1 MIRLTIL
8 SFAIGCLLLS
18 LPASAWCKETKAA
31 ATAPVLTLEQAVDL
45 AMQNNRPLKTAT
57 LEVEKAEDTTDAAR
71 TRRFPALNILG
82 ISGSRLSESKFEF
95 NQGAFGTFPGIGPV
109 PGANTE
115 IKEPTRWST
124 FVLASAIQPLTPLLR
139 INEGIRLNEVTEQV
153 AQEQRREQRHAVVN
167 QVKRGYFQAQQ
178 IQTALEATDEAIKS
192 LQELD
197 RIVQEQVT
205 QRKALRADSL
215 EVKTRLAEATHRAVT
230 LDSDL
235 ASQKERL
242 NDLLGREVRSEF
254 SLEPVSIISTSHLD
268 AETVVTRALQRR
280 PSLQAARL
288 RVQQAE
294 HDKRIKALHYVPDLS
309 VIVAH
314 AQAVNIGQV
323 LPAQISVAGF
333 LLSWEVFDWG
343 RKQRELAEKRRAVDQ
358 TQLGVLE
365 AEAQVAV
372 EVRHLLRNLEDAQ
385 SLLPVK
391 RLAQEAA
398 QEKLRVTMNR
408 YTQKAALLQDVLQA
422 QSALADAN
430 HQYQQA
436 ILGVMTAQADFEKA
450 IGEE

>member
-8 SFAIGCLLLS
+8 SVAIGCILLS
-18 LPASAWCKETKAA
+18 LPTSAWCKETKAA
-31 ATAPVLTLEQAVDL
+31 APVLTLEQAVDL

-71 TRRFPALNILG
+71 TRRFPALNLFG
-82 ISGSRLSESKFEF
+82 VSGQLLSPLKFEF
-95 NQGAFGTFPGIGPV
+95 NQGVFGTFPGIGPV

-115 IKEPTRWST
+115 IKEPLRWST
-124 FVLASAIQPLTPLLR
+124 FVLATATQPLTPLLR
-139 INEGIRLNEVTEQV
+139 INEGIRLNEVTQQV
-153 AQEQRREQRHAVVN
+153 VQEQRREQRHAVVN
-167 QVKRGYFQAQQ
+167 QVKRAYFQAL
-178 IQTALEATDEAIKS
+178 QTQSALEATDEAIRF

-197 RIVQEQVT
+197 RVVQEQVT

-215 EVKTRLAEATHRAVT
+215 EVQTRLAEATHRGVT
-230 LDSDL
+230 LESDL
-235 ASQKERL
+235 ASHKERL
-242 NDLLGREVRSEF
+242 NDLLGRDVQSEF
-254 SLEPVSIISTSHLD
+254 SLAPVSSTPGTHID
-268 AETVVTRALQRR
+268 PETAVTQALERR
-280 PSLQAARL
+280 PSLKAARL
-288 RVQQAE
+288 HVQQAE

-323 LPAQISVAGF
+323 LPTQISVAGF

-450 IGEE
+450 VGEE

>member
-8 SFAIGCLLLS
+8 SVAIGCLLVS
-18 LPASAWCKETKAA
+18 LPTSAWCKNTKAA
-31 ATAPVLTLEQAVDL
+31 APVLTLEQAVNV
-45 AMQNNRPLKTAT
+45 AMENNRPLKSAT
-57 LEVEKAEDTTDAAR
+57 LEVEKAGYATDAAR
-71 TRRFPALNILG
+71 TQRYPALNLLG
-82 ISGSRLSESKFEF
+82 ISGQRLSPLKFDF
-95 NQGAFGTFPGIGPV
+95 KQGAFGSYPGIGPV

-115 IKEPTRWST
+115 IREPLRWSS
-124 FVLASAIQPLTPLLR
+124 FVLASAAQPLTQLLR
-139 INEGIRLNEVTEQV
+139 INEGIRLNEVMERV
-153 AQEQRREQRHAVVN
+153 AQEQRREQLHAVVN
-167 QVKRGYFQAQQ
+167 QVKQGYFQAQQ
-178 IQTALEATDEAIKS
+178 TQSALEATDEAIKS

-197 RIVQEQVT
+197 RIVLEQVT
-205 QRKALRADSL
+205 QGEALRADSL

-242 NDLLGREVRSEF
+242 NDLLGREIRSEF
-254 SLEPVSIISTSHLD
+254 SLEPVSSVSGPHLD

-288 RVQQAE
+288 RVQQSE
-294 HDKRIKALHYVPDLS
+294 HDKQIKALQYVPDLS
-309 VIVAH
+309 LVVAH

-323 LPAQISVAGF
+323 LPNQISVAGF
-333 LLSWEVFDWG
+333 FLSWEVFDWG

-358 TQLGVLE
+358 TQLAVQE
-365 AEAQVAV
+365 SEAQVAV

-391 RLAQEAA
+391 QLAQEAA
-398 QEKLRVTMNR
+398 KEKARLTMNR

-430 HQYQQA
+430 QQYQQA
-436 ILGVMTAQADFEKA
+436 ILGVMTARADVEKA

>member
-1 MIRLTIL
+1 MSRLTIL
-8 SFAIGCLLLS
+8 SVAIGCALCWQAT
-18 LPASAWCKETKAA
+18 PAFCKEAKPAA
-31 ATAPVLTLEQAVDL
+31 APVLTLQQALEL

-57 LEVEKAEDTTDAAR
+57 LEVEKAENLTDAAR
-71 TRRFPALNILG
+71 TRRFPSLNVLG

-115 IKEPTRWST
+115 IKETARWSS
-124 FVLASAIQPLTPLLR
+124 FVQASAVQPLTPLLR
-139 INEGIRLNEVTEQV
+139 INEGIRLSEVTEQV

-167 QVKRGYFQAQQ
+167 QVKRVYFQAQQ
-178 IQTALEATDEAIKS
+178 SQSALEATDEAIRL

-197 RIVQEQVT
+197 RVVQEQVT

-230 LDSDL
+230 LESDL
-235 ASQKERL
+235 TSQKERL
-242 NDLLGREVRSEF
+242 NELLGRDVRSEF
-254 SLEPVSIISTSHLD
+254 TLEPVSSITPTRID
-268 AETVVTRALQRR
+268 AETLLTQALARR
-280 PSLQAARL
+280 PSLKAARL

-294 HDKRIKALHYVPDLS
+294 HDKQIKALQYVPDLS
-309 VIVAH
+309 LIVAH
-314 AQAVNIGQV
+314 AEGVNIGQV
-323 LPAQISVAGF
+323 LPNQVSVAGV
-333 LLSWEVFDWG
+333 LLNWEVFDWG
-343 RKQRELAEKRRAVDQ
+343 RKQRELAEKRRTVDQ

-391 RLAQEAA
+391 QLAQEAA
-398 QEKLRVTMNR
+398 KEKVRLTMNR

-436 ILGVMTAQADFEKA
+436 ILGIMTSRADFEKA
-450 IGEE
+450 IGDE